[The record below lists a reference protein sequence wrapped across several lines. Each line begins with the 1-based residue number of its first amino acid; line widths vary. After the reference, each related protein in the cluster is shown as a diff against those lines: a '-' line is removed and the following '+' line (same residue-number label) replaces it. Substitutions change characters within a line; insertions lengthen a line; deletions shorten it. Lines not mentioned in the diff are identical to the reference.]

1 MSPDARAIIADI
13 QDLILELNV
22 ALFDLKQELSLQ
34 DDYDVEDFDA

>member
-1 MSPDARAIIADI
+1 MSPAARAIIADI

-22 ALFDLKQELSLQ
+22 TLFDLKQELSLQ